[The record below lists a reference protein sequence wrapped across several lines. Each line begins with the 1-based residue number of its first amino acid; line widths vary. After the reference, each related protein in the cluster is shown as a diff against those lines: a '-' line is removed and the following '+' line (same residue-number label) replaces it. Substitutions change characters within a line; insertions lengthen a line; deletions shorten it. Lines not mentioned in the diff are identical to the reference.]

1 MERREWRT
9 RCRKE
14 LSTHIQSKLGI
25 VIDPAQVRLLPSPDD
40 PYTWRFLPEKKHLFS
55 KNISDHS
62 ISAYKDLSNGVGRTF
77 EAIPAKQRNSANSFG
92 MMEGAVVATVGQK
105 EISFSTLIDQ
115 LQDKNAVL
123 SQSLEEMR
131 TQLSAE
137 LECRRHAESE
147 LARLKEVNER
157 LQEAYEKNDSI
168 AMRLKRVL
176 DGQSQ
181 GLKSAVIELQA
192 LQEGL
197 LLGA

>member
-1 MERREWRT
+1 M
-9 RCRKE
+9 
-14 LSTHIQSKLGI
+14 
-25 VIDPAQVRLLPSPDD
+25 V
-40 PYTWRFLPEKKHLFS
+40 
-55 KNISDHS
+55 
-62 ISAYKDLSNGVGRTF
+62 
-77 EAIPAKQRNSANSFG
+77 
-92 MMEGAVVATVGQK
+92 EGAVVSSVGQT

-115 LQDKNAVL
+115 LQDKNFVL
-123 SQSLEEMR
+123 SRSLEETR

-147 LARLKEVNER
+147 LARLKEVNKR
-157 LQEAYEKNDSI
+157 LQEAYEKNDSV
-168 AMRLKRVL
+168 AMRLKGVL